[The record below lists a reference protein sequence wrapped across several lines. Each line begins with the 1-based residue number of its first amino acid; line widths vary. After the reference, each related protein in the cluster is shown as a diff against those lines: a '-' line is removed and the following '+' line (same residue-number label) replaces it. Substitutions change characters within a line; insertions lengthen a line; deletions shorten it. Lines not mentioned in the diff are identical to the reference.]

1 MKNSTRAL
9 LTRAKRNLIS
19 LRQVLQNNS
28 ANSLSD
34 NAVEVYKMVKPSSN
48 GKEKTEKTLIV
59 KRMDFM
65 FDEKECQIINI
76 TDISAYIKLEKTQTT
91 NKLLK
96 TLNTSVHH
104 EMLTPLKTIIEI
116 SERLVTKFK
125 NFPIEMNMIKTVL
138 LSSKFLSMHAHDFLD
153 QQIIEHGTFIPHYDI
168 GRVETAISEMV

>member
-1 MKNSTRAL
+1 M
-9 LTRAKRNLIS
+9 
-19 LRQVLQNNS
+19 QNNS
-28 ANSLSD
+28 ANSLTD
-34 NAVEVYKMVKPSSN
+34 NTVEVYKMVKPSDN
-48 GKEKTEKTLIV
+48 GEETTEKTLIV

-116 SERLVTKFK
+116 S
-125 NFPIEMNMIKTVL
+125 
-138 LSSKFLSMHAHDFLD
+138 
-153 QQIIEHGTFIPHYDI
+153 
-168 GRVETAISEMV
+168 

>member
-1 MKNSTRAL
+1 
-9 LTRAKRNLIS
+9 
-19 LRQVLQNNS
+19 
-28 ANSLSD
+28 
-34 NAVEVYKMVKPSSN
+34 
-48 GKEKTEKTLIV
+48 
-59 KRMDFM
+59 MDFM

-116 SERLVTKFK
+116 SQRLVTKFK

-153 QQIIEHGTFIPHYDI
+153 QQIIEHGTFVPHYDI
-168 GRVETAISEMV
+168 GRVETAISEMVQIMNYSIQKRKLSIEYEITKTRRTPMLKYDKRRLQQVLLNLLSNACKF